1 MKVDSTSVH
10 MIYLF
15 IPLASD
21 ARRTNYKY
29 RYATTPGQLCY
40 GAVLSKGRR
49 RRRIKK
55 RNRKSADI
63 SAEPFGIIVRWANR
77 KKERKKEK
85 ETR

>member
-1 MKVDSTSVH
+1 VTPVEQTISTGT
-10 MIYLF
+10 
-15 IPLASD
+15 PL
-21 ARRTNYKY
+21 R
-29 RYATTPGQLCY
+29 QLCY
-40 GAVLSKGRR
+40 GAVVSKGRR

-77 KKERKKEK
+77 KKERKKEIKK